1 MITMILLGVVFLAV
15 VVPQA
20 LTARSDRQRE
30 FLDSIQL
37 HAGAMP
43 GLDEPPVPAPPGPR
57 TRSTIA
63 RRKSVF
69 VFLLVA
75 LGVSAIPAI
84 VTPAKATLVTQ
95 LAVDNCFLAYV
106 GLLVRWRDARA
117 PVRAPAP
124 VTAPDLVIAPT
135 SVRPVL
141 RAS

>member
-30 FLDSIQL
+30 FLNSIRF
-37 HAGAMP
+37 HAGMMA
-43 GLDEPPVPAPPGPR
+43 GLDEPAVAPALAEGS
-57 TRSTIA
+57 RSTIA
-63 RRKSVF
+63 RRKSIF

-75 LGVSAIPAI
+75 LGVSAVPA
-84 VTPAKATLVTQ
+84 VVNPAKATLVAQ

-106 GLLVRWRDARA
+106 GLLVRWRDART
-117 PVRAPAP
+117 PGRAPGP
-124 VTAPDLVIAPT
+124 APDLVIPST

>member
-1 MITMILLGVVFLAV
+1 MITMVLLGVVFLAV

-30 FLDSIQL
+30 FLDSIQF
-37 HAGAMP
+37 HAGVMP
-43 GLDEPPVPAPPGPR
+43 AAEPAAPALHGR
-57 TRSTIA
+57 SRSTID
-63 RRKSVF
+63 RRKSIF

-84 VTPAKATLVTQ
+84 VTPGKATLGAQ

-124 VTAPDLVIAPT
+124 APAPIPDLVLTAA
-135 SVRPVL
+135 SVQPVL